1 MANPVGRPREYDLK
15 KVADDLLAWAAK
27 DDSINLNK
35 FCAYNDINPNTMLR
49 WKEEN
54 PQFRGAY
61 EQAKAWLGFRR
72 EEQLSKGKLHVKAYD
87 LNATVYDAF
96 GREEK
101 LALSKHDS
109 DLKKQEVTYNNEEA
123 SKQLQSLMSQLSTL
137 QSERKIAD
145 INNKADNK
153 S

>member
-1 MANPVGRPREYDLK
+1 MDYVFGRPREYDRG
-15 KVADDLLAWAAK
+15 KVVNDLIEWAKK

-35 FCAYNDINPNTMLR
+35 FCALNGIPPSTILR
-49 WKEEN
+49 WKDEDKD
-54 PQFRGAY
+54 FREAY
-61 EQAKAWLGFRR
+61 EFAKTYIGFRR

-101 LALSKHDS
+101 LAMAKHES
-109 DLKKQEVTYNNEEA
+109 DLKKQEITFNSDEVNKFSALMNQLSA
-123 SKQLQSLMSQLSTL
+123 LQSA
-137 QSERKIAD
+137 RNKDA
-145 INNKADNK
+145 INSNADNR